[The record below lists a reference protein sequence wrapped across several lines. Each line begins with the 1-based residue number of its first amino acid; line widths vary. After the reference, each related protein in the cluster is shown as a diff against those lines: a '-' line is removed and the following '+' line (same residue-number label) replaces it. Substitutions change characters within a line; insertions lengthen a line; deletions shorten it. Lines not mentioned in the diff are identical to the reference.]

1 LDNVKIK
8 IEKKSENNIDPS
20 YSMIIT
26 ADGKVQYNGVRNV
39 KAQGHRV
46 VQISQA
52 DVLEMVDRFKMIY
65 FFSLKDKYV
74 SDNQNEPMTIV
85 SIQVNDKFKQ
95 IEFSKYS
102 RAPHSLN
109 NLISQIQ
116 MITKTRE
123 LIE

>member
-1 LDNVKIK
+1 
-8 IEKKSENNIDPS
+8 
-20 YSMIIT
+20 MIIT

-46 VQISQA
+46 IQISQA